1 MPPTQEILEVAKVS
15 SQKHSLER
23 TTEQTDNV
31 PVPQVVKQ
39 TLEVV
44 TVIPQKRIVERTM
57 DSAGFEVPVG
67 DIHHCDR
74 ALPVTRRFHLNLP
87 VRW

>member
-1 MPPTQEILEVAKVS
+1 MPPTREILEVAEVS

-39 TLEVV
+39 ALEVV
-44 TVIPQKRIVERTM
+44 TVVHQKGIVEHTM
-57 DSAGFEVPVG
+57 DPAGFEVPVG

-74 ALPVTRRFHLNLP
+74 ALQ
-87 VRW
+87 